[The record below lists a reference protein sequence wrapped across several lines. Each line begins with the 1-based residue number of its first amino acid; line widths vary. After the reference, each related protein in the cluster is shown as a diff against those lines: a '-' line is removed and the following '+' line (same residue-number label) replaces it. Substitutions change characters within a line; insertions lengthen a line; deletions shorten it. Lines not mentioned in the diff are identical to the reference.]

1 MLNGLDSEH
10 EMHNEDMNVMFNF
23 KTSNGRQNNT
33 KSKGFQSEMLSERER
48 YLYCRNE
55 ND

>member
-10 EMHNEDMNVMFNF
+10 EMLNEDMNVMFNF
-23 KTSNGRQNNT
+23 KTSNGRQNT

>member
-1 MLNGLDSEH
+1 MLNGLDSEP
-10 EMHNEDMNVMFNF
+10 EMQNEDMNVMFNF
-23 KTSNGRQNNT
+23 KTSNGRQNT